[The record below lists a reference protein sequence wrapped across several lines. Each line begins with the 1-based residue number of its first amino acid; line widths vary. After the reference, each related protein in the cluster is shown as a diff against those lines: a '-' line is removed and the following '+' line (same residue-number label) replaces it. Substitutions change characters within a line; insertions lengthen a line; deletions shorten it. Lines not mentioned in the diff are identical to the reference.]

1 MPYYDNKESFDLYN
15 EDFYKG
21 EQDGSLN
28 SASIIVNTI
37 LEYIKP
43 KSVIDVGCGTGA
55 FLKAFKDNHVNTIKG
70 IDGEWVKNNMLLIPE
85 DNFIKAD
92 ISAPFHL
99 NSDCDSQFDLA
110 LCLEV
115 GEHISSSKSDILI
128 QNLVK
133 LSNIILFS
141 AAIPFQG
148 GTHHINERPPKYW
161 AKKFKT
167 KGYECL
173 DIIRFKLFEYPQV
186 SSFYKQNVLLYI
198 NNSVIPKYP
207 LLEKEIIKRKNT
219 FPKFITFPIGLDT
232 LSSRINKT
240 RYYFIMTIIY
250 PFYTISYRIFRNV
263 LKFRLRDYL

>member
-115 GEHISSSKSDILI
+115 GEHISSSKSDIVLNSGVSLRI
-128 QNLVK
+128 
-133 LSNIILFS
+133 S
-141 AAIPFQG
+141 
-148 GTHHINERPPKYW
+148 HI
-161 AKKFKT
+161 T
-167 KGYECL
+167 
-173 DIIRFKLFEYPQV
+173 
-186 SSFYKQNVLLYI
+186 S
-198 NNSVIPKYP
+198 
-207 LLEKEIIKRKNT
+207 
-219 FPKFITFPIGLDT
+219 
-232 LSSRINKT
+232 
-240 RYYFIMTIIY
+240 M
-250 PFYTISYRIFRNV
+250 
-263 LKFRLRDYL
+263 LR